1 MKKILFFY
9 FIVLSANSQTSMHNL
24 LKSLNGVS
32 ETNIS
37 KPNRL
42 KFYLGQ
48 DELSKL
54 NSNKVIE
61 LYKNSSTKPEICMIP
76 INISPE
82 FHVYVEIP
90 TFVFEEKKNVVT
102 FSIFGSYLIFD
113 KKRNVLYR
121 IDSDVACGSVY
132 KKNRKILV
140 INSSFRDLMESVF
153 ILDNNL
159 KNIKIANGNIAN

>member
-32 ETNIS
+32 EINIS
-37 KPNRL
+37 KTNRI

-48 DELSKL
+48 DELNKFS
-54 NSNKVIE
+54 SNKVIE
-61 LYKNSSTKPEICMIP
+61 LYNNSSIKPEISMVP
-76 INISPE
+76 INISAE
-82 FHVYVEIP
+82 FNVYVEIP
-90 TFVFEEKKNVVT
+90 TFIFEGKKNLVT

-113 KKRNVLYR
+113 KKQNMLYR

-132 KKNRKILV
+132 KKNRKNLI
-140 INSSFRDLMESVF
+140 IKSSFRDLMDSVF

-159 KNIKIANGNIAN
+159 KNIKIANGTIPN